1 MVETPIRHFTLKFP
15 MLQPPSPLL
24 EMASLR
30 LPDSEE
36 FDVDTRRRSNNGN
49 VPGTTTVATGP
60 PGTSGTL
67 LQMRN
72 DLGDYLN
79 NLITEA
85 IATTS
90 PRATMDDQVH
100 HGLFNASKNLS
111 APIEHAPDRLYR
123 HSMAMSAVY
132 CVAYVVV
139 FVVGLIGN
147 SCVIAVVYRS
157 PRMRTVTNFFI
168 VNLAVADVLV
178 IVFCLP
184 ATLMSNIF
192 VPWILGWFMC
202 KAVAYIQGV
211 SVAASVYSLVAVS
224 LDRYAVFAAILAV
237 AFAYPGGLTGVAIS
251 HGVGPIV
258 SPQVVA
264 AAPALFLA
272 IWWPLK
278 CQITKR
284 RARMMIVVIWFIA
297 LTMTS
302 PWLLFFDLVSI
313 YDDDPDLRLCLE
325 TWPHPKDG
333 SLFFLIGNLTFCYV
347 LPMILISLCY
357 VLIWIKVWRRHIPG
371 DTKDAQ
377 MERIQ
382 QKSKVKVVK
391 MLVVVV
397 ILFVLSWLPLYVIF
411 AVIKLGGDVAERE
424 DEILPIATPIAQWL
438 GASNSCINPILYAFF
453 NKKYRRGFI
462 AILKSG
468 RCCGKIRYYETVA
481 MMSSS
486 TSMRK
491 SSYYVNNNNNN
502 SSTRRAWHGP
512 PVHQDSNVSYIFN
525 HTGV

>member
-1 MVETPIRHFTLKFP
+1 MRQAIHREKLSENDGAPREKLGLSKCRCFENGGCSGVERGVKFLGQSLDYVDGYLHCSWLKFSMSSGNSFDSGECSVQEAAPKMTVRPGVKARSWGAAWLTLKVLFTF
-15 MLQPPSPLL
+15 
-24 EMASLR
+24 ERASLN
-30 LPDSEE
+30 L
-36 FDVDTRRRSNNGN
+36 
-49 VPGTTTVATGP
+49 
-60 PGTSGTL
+60 
-67 LQMRN
+67 N
-72 DLGDYLN
+72 D
-79 NLITEA
+79 
-85 IATTS
+85 
-90 PRATMDDQVH
+90 
-100 HGLFNASKNLS
+100 NLS
-111 APIEHAPDRLYR
+111 VLPGN
-123 HSMAMSAVY
+123 
-132 CVAYVVV
+132 
-139 FVVGLIGN
+139 GLNEVCESSVRGLDTLSEDTGGWTGWI
-147 SCVIAVVYRS
+147 
-157 PRMRTVTNFFI
+157 
-168 VNLAVADVLV
+168 LAW
-178 IVFCLP
+178 F
-184 ATLMSNIF
+184 
-192 VPWILGWFMC
+192 LGWFMC

-224 LDRYAVFAAILAV
+224 LDR
-237 AFAYPGGLTGVAIS
+237 
-251 HGVGPIV
+251 
-258 SPQVVA
+258 
-264 AAPALFLA
+264 FLA

-297 LTMTS
+297 LTTTS
-302 PWLLFFDLVSI
+302 PWLLFFDLVAI

-325 TWPHPKDG
+325 VWPHPEDG
-333 SLFFLIGNLTFCYV
+333 TLFFLIGNLTLCYV
-347 LPMILISLCY
+347 LPTILISLCY
-357 VLIWIKVWRRHIPG
+357 ILIWIKVWRRHIPS

-411 AVIKLGGDVAERE
+411 TVIKLGGDVADRE

-453 NKKYRRGFI
+453 NKKYRRGFV

-502 SSTRRAWHGP
+502 SSTRRPFHGP
-512 PVHQDSNVSYIFN
+512 PVHQESNVSYIFN

>member
-1 MVETPIRHFTLKFP
+1 MVETTSTQRFAIKLP

-49 VPGTTTVATGP
+49 VPPTTVSAIPQT
-60 PGTSGTL
+60 TGTL

-79 NLITEA
+79 NLIAEA
-85 IATTS
+85 ITTN
-90 PRATMDDQVH
+90 PRTSMEEQS
-100 HGLFNASKNLS
+100 GLLNASKTANLS
-111 APIEHAPDRLYR
+111 TAEQIPDRLYR

-132 CVAYVVV
+132 CVAYVLV

-147 SCVIAVVYRS
+147 SFVIAVVYRS

-192 VPWILGWFMC
+192 VPWFLGWFMC

-224 LDRYAVFAAILAV
+224 LDR
-237 AFAYPGGLTGVAIS
+237 
-251 HGVGPIV
+251 
-258 SPQVVA
+258 
-264 AAPALFLA
+264 FLA

-297 LTMTS
+297 LTTTS

-325 TWPHPKDG
+325 VWPHPEDG
-333 SLFFLIGNLTFCYV
+333 TLFFLIGNLTLCYV
-347 LPMILISLCY
+347 LPTILISLCY
-357 VLIWIKVWRRHIPG
+357 ILIWIKVWRRHIPS

-411 AVIKLGGDVAERE
+411 TVIKLGGDVAERE

-502 SSTRRAWHGP
+502 SSTRRTFHGP
-512 PVHQDSNVSYIFN
+512 PVHQESNVSYIFN

>member
-1 MVETPIRHFTLKFP
+1 
-15 MLQPPSPLL
+15 
-24 EMASLR
+24 
-30 LPDSEE
+30 
-36 FDVDTRRRSNNGN
+36 
-49 VPGTTTVATGP
+49 
-60 PGTSGTL
+60 
-67 LQMRN
+67 MRF
-72 DLGDYLN
+72 
-79 NLITEA
+79 I
-85 IATTS
+85 
-90 PRATMDDQVH
+90 
-100 HGLFNASKNLS
+100 
-111 APIEHAPDRLYR
+111 
-123 HSMAMSAVY
+123 
-132 CVAYVVV
+132 
-139 FVVGLIGN
+139 
-147 SCVIAVVYRS
+147 
-157 PRMRTVTNFFI
+157 FF
-168 VNLAVADVLV
+168 
-178 IVFCLP
+178 
-184 ATLMSNIF
+184 
-192 VPWILGWFMC
+192 
-202 KAVAYIQGV
+202 
-211 SVAASVYSLVAVS
+211 
-224 LDRYAVFAAILAV
+224 R
-237 AFAYPGGLTGVAIS
+237 
-251 HGVGPIV
+251 
-258 SPQVVA
+258 
-264 AAPALFLA
+264 FLA

-284 RARMMIVVIWFIA
+284 RARMIIVVIWFIA

-313 YDDDPDLRLCLE
+313 YDDDPDLRFCLE
-325 TWPHPKDG
+325 KWPHPKDG
-333 SLFFLIGNLTFCYV
+333 SLFFLIGNLILCYV

-357 VLIWIKVWRRHIPG
+357 ILIWIKVWRRHIPT

-411 AVIKLGGDVAERE
+411 AVVKLGGDVAERE

-468 RCCGKIRYYETVA
+468 RCCGKLRYYETVA

-491 SSYYVNNNNNN
+491 SSYYVNNNNN
-502 SSTRRAWHGP
+502 SSTRRWHGP

>member
-1 MVETPIRHFTLKFP
+1 MVETSIRQYTLKFS

-49 VPGTTTVATGP
+49 VPATTVATVP
-60 PGTSGTL
+60 PGTGIF
-67 LQMRN
+67 LQMRD
-72 DLGDYLN
+72 DLGDYFN

-90 PRATMDDQVH
+90 PRATMEDQVL
-100 HGLFNASKNLS
+100 LFNASKNLS
-111 APIEHAPDRLYR
+111 VIEHASDRFYR
-123 HSMAMSAVY
+123 HSVAMSAVY

-224 LDRYAVFAAILAV
+224 LDR
-237 AFAYPGGLTGVAIS
+237 
-251 HGVGPIV
+251 
-258 SPQVVA
+258 
-264 AAPALFLA
+264 FLA

-284 RARMMIVVIWFIA
+284 RARMIIVVIWFIA

-313 YDDDPDLRLCLE
+313 YDDDPDLRFCLE
-325 TWPHPKDG
+325 KWPHPKDG
-333 SLFFLIGNLTFCYV
+333 SLFFLIGNLILCYV

-357 VLIWIKVWRRHIPG
+357 ILIWIKVWRRHIPT

-411 AVIKLGGDVAERE
+411 AVVKLGGDVAERE

-468 RCCGKIRYYETVA
+468 RCCGKLRYYETVA

-491 SSYYVNNNNNN
+491 SSYYVNNNNN
-502 SSTRRAWHGP
+502 SSTRRWHGP

>member
-224 LDRYAVFAAILAV
+224 LDR
-237 AFAYPGGLTGVAIS
+237 
-251 HGVGPIV
+251 
-258 SPQVVA
+258 
-264 AAPALFLA
+264 FLA

>member
-1 MVETPIRHFTLKFP
+1 MVETQFRRSTLKFP
-15 MLQPPSPLL
+15 MLQPPSPLM

-36 FDVDTRRRSNNGN
+36 FDVDTRRRSNNDN
-49 VPGTTTVATGP
+49 MLPTTIATASPSTG
-60 PGTSGTL
+60 GSSTF
-67 LQMRN
+67 QQIKN

-79 NLITEA
+79 LLVEA
-85 IATTS
+85 ITAN
-90 PRATMDDQVH
+90 PRGADPSSMDEQT
-100 HGLFNASKNLS
+100 GLFNASKTPNIS
-111 APIEHAPDRLYR
+111 TIEQLPDRLYR

-132 CVAYVVV
+132 CVAYVLV

-147 SCVIAVVYRS
+147 SFVIAVVYRS

-192 VPWILGWFMC
+192 VPWLLGWFMC

-224 LDRYAVFAAILAV
+224 LDR
-237 AFAYPGGLTGVAIS
+237 
-251 HGVGPIV
+251 
-258 SPQVVA
+258 
-264 AAPALFLA
+264 FLA

-297 LTMTS
+297 LTTTS

-313 YDDDPDLRLCLE
+313 YEDDPDLRLCLE
-325 TWPHPKDG
+325 TWPHPEDG
-333 SLFFLIGNLTFCYV
+333 SLFFLIGNLTLCYV

-357 VLIWIKVWRRHIPG
+357 ILIWIKVWRRHIPT

-411 AVIKLGGDVAERE
+411 AVIKFGGDVAERE

-453 NKKYRRGFI
+453 NKKYRRGFV

-468 RCCGKIRYYETVA
+468 RCCGKLRYYETVA

-502 SSTRRAWHGP
+502 NNNSSTRRAACHGP

>member
-1 MVETPIRHFTLKFP
+1 MVETSIRQYTLKFS

-49 VPGTTTVATGP
+49 VPATTVATVP
-60 PGTSGTL
+60 PGTGTF
-67 LQMRN
+67 LQMRD
-72 DLGDYLN
+72 DLSDYFN

-90 PRATMDDQVH
+90 PTMEDQVL
-100 HGLFNASKNLS
+100 LFNASKNLS
-111 APIEHAPDRLYR
+111 VIEHASDRFYR
-123 HSMAMSAVY
+123 HSVAMSAVY

-224 LDRYAVFAAILAV
+224 LDR
-237 AFAYPGGLTGVAIS
+237 
-251 HGVGPIV
+251 
-258 SPQVVA
+258 
-264 AAPALFLA
+264 FLA

-284 RARMMIVVIWFIA
+284 RARMIIVVIWFIA

-313 YDDDPDLRLCLE
+313 YDDDPDLRFCLE
-325 TWPHPKDG
+325 KWPHPKDG
-333 SLFFLIGNLTFCYV
+333 SLFFLIGNLILCYV

-357 VLIWIKVWRRHIPG
+357 ILIWIKVWRRHIPT

-411 AVIKLGGDVAERE
+411 AVVKLGGDVAERE

-468 RCCGKIRYYETVA
+468 RCCGKLRYYETVA

-491 SSYYVNNNNNN
+491 SSYYVNNNNN
-502 SSTRRAWHGP
+502 SSTRRWHGP

>member
-1 MVETPIRHFTLKFP
+1 MVETTSDQRFTIKFP

-36 FDVDTRRRSNNGN
+36 FDADTRRRSNNAN
-49 VPGTTTVATGP
+49 VQPTTVAAVP
-60 PGTSGTL
+60 PATL

-72 DLGDYLN
+72 DFGNYLN
-79 NLITEA
+79 NLIAEA
-85 IATTS
+85 ITTN
-90 PRATMDDQVH
+90 PRTTLDE
-100 HGLFNASKNLS
+100 HGGLLNASKTVNLS
-111 APIEHAPDRLYR
+111 TAEQIPDRLYR

-132 CVAYVVV
+132 CVAYVLV

-147 SCVIAVVYRS
+147 SFVIAVVYRS

-202 KAVAYIQGV
+202 KAVTYIQGV

-224 LDRYAVFAAILAV
+224 LDR
-237 AFAYPGGLTGVAIS
+237 
-251 HGVGPIV
+251 
-258 SPQVVA
+258 
-264 AAPALFLA
+264 FLA

-284 RARMMIVVIWFIA
+284 RARMMIVVIWVVA
-297 LTMTS
+297 LTITL
-302 PWLLFFDLVSI
+302 PWLLFFDLVAI
-313 YDDDPDLRLCLE
+313 YESEPDLRLCLDR
-325 TWPHPKDG
+325 WPHPEDG
-333 SLFFLIGNLTFCYV
+333 TLFFLIGNLTFCYV
-347 LPMILISLCY
+347 LPTILISLCY
-357 VLIWIKVWRRHIPG
+357 ILIWIKVWRRHIPT

-411 AVIKLGGDVAERE
+411 TVIKLGGDEEERE
-424 DEILPIATPIAQWL
+424 EEILSIATPIAQWL

-453 NKKYRRGFI
+453 NKKYRRGFV
-462 AILKSG
+462 AIMKSG

-481 MMSSS
+481 IMSSS

-491 SSYYVNNNNNN
+491 SSYYVNNNN
-502 SSTRRAWHGP
+502 SSTRRACHGP

>member
-1 MVETPIRHFTLKFP
+1 MVETSIRHYTLKFP

-49 VPGTTTVATGP
+49 VPATTVATGP
-60 PGTSGTL
+60 PGTGTF
-67 LQMRN
+67 LQMRD

-90 PRATMDDQVH
+90 PRATMEDQI
-100 HGLFNASKNLS
+100 LFNASKNLS
-111 APIEHAPDRLYR
+111 VIEHASDRFYR

-224 LDRYAVFAAILAV
+224 LDR
-237 AFAYPGGLTGVAIS
+237 
-251 HGVGPIV
+251 
-258 SPQVVA
+258 
-264 AAPALFLA
+264 FLA

-284 RARMMIVVIWFIA
+284 RARMIIVVIWFIA

-313 YDDDPDLRLCLE
+313 YDDDPDLRFCLE
-325 TWPHPKDG
+325 KWPHPKDG
-333 SLFFLIGNLTFCYV
+333 SLFFLIGNLILCYV

-357 VLIWIKVWRRHIPG
+357 ILIWIKVWRRHIPT

-411 AVIKLGGDVAERE
+411 AVVKLGGDVAERE

-468 RCCGKIRYYETVA
+468 RCCGKLRYYETVA

-491 SSYYVNNNNNN
+491 SSYYVNNNNN
-502 SSTRRAWHGP
+502 SSTRRWHGP

>member
-1 MVETPIRHFTLKFP
+1 MVETSIRQYTLKFS

-30 LPDSEE
+30 LSDSEE

-49 VPGTTTVATGP
+49 VPATTVATVP
-60 PGTSGTL
+60 PGTGIF
-67 LQMRN
+67 LQMRD
-72 DLGDYLN
+72 DLGDYFN

-90 PRATMDDQVH
+90 PRATMEDQVL
-100 HGLFNASKNLS
+100 LFNASKNLS
-111 APIEHAPDRLYR
+111 VIEHASDRFYR
-123 HSMAMSAVY
+123 HSVAMSAVY

-224 LDRYAVFAAILAV
+224 LDR
-237 AFAYPGGLTGVAIS
+237 
-251 HGVGPIV
+251 
-258 SPQVVA
+258 
-264 AAPALFLA
+264 FLA

-284 RARMMIVVIWFIA
+284 RARMIIVVIWFIA

-313 YDDDPDLRLCLE
+313 YDDDPDLRFCLE
-325 TWPHPKDG
+325 KWPHPKDG
-333 SLFFLIGNLTFCYV
+333 SLFFLIGNLILCYV

-357 VLIWIKVWRRHIPG
+357 ILIWIKVWRRHIPT

-411 AVIKLGGDVAERE
+411 AVVKLGGDVAERE

-468 RCCGKIRYYETVA
+468 RCCGKLRYYETVA

-491 SSYYVNNNNNN
+491 SSYYVNNNNN
-502 SSTRRAWHGP
+502 SSTRRWHGP